1 MKIVRNLQHLEQ
13 NAKWTISRSCRQLA
27 SISSTANIF
36 VREERM
42 TYAVIKLLNSYSN
55 FQRTYFIC
63 CLLGAKSTSQG
74 VVTSSQTGSVVTPND
89 AIGKAIVH
97 CNPTKTPRS
106 NGLWD
111 TRDEPKWHDSGT
123 LLRLAKAYTFSNEN
137 HIQAAFTLGF
147 TAHKN
152 LVIFRNYYAHKNRGT
167 QSKAQAVAVQYMLQ
181 QRQHPTS
188 ILLGT
193 PSTSPSTNLIG
204 LWADELCRTIEW
216 LCI

>member
-1 MKIVRNLQHLEQ
+1 LLPTR
-13 NAKWTISRSCRQLA
+13 
-27 SISSTANIF
+27 
-36 VREERM
+36 REK
-42 TYAVIKLLNSYSN
+42 Y
-55 FQRTYFIC
+55 
-63 CLLGAKSTSQG
+63 KSG